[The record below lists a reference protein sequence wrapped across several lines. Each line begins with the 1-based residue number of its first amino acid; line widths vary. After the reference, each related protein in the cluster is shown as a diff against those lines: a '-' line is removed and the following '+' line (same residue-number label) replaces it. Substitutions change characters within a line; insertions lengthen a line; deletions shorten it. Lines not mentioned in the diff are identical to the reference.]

1 MTTLYCLFFF
11 IWLSKII
18 SILERESDVTEL
30 GIKLL
35 LEREEIPHQFGSL
48 GAILERR
55 WRDPFESNFG
65 ILIYL

>member
-1 MTTLYCLFFF
+1 MTTLYCLFF

-18 SILERESDVTEL
+18 SILERESDVTEF

-35 LEREEIPHQFGSL
+35 LEREEIPHQFGSN
-48 GAILERR
+48 IRKK